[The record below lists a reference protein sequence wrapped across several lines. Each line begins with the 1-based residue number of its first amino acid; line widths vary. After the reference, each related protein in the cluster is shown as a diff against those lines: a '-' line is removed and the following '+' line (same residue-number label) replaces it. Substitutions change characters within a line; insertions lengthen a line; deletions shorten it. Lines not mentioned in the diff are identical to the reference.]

1 MSLSRMGADVIG
13 VDLSDK
19 GIDAAKQ
26 LNTKLRL
33 NAKFIHSDV
42 YDLPNN
48 LNEKF
53 DIVFTSYGVIGWLPD
68 INKWAETI
76 AHFLKPGGKLIFVE
90 FHPFVWMYDDDFLK
104 VSYNY
109 FKDEPIVGEENGSY
123 ADKNTENKYKYMC
136 WNHGLGEV
144 TSALLKVGLSLE
156 HLKEY
161 NYSPYDCFANTVKI
175 DEDKYQIKSF
185 EDKAPLCYSIVAKK
199 I

>member
-26 LNTKLRL
+26 LNTKLGL

-53 DIVFTSYGVIGWLPD
+53 DIVFTSYGVVGWLPD

-90 FHPFVWMYDDDFLK
+90 FHPFVWMYDDDFL
-104 VSYNY
+104 
-109 FKDEPIVGEENGSY
+109 
-123 ADKNTENKYKYMC
+123 TR
-136 WNHGLGEV
+136 
-144 TSALLKVGLSLE
+144 
-156 HLKEY
+156 
-161 NYSPYDCFANTVKI
+161 
-175 DEDKYQIKSF
+175 
-185 EDKAPLCYSIVAKK
+185 
-199 I
+199 